1 MYFSHISFVFGTEIL
16 FKDLNSLFL
25 LFCFNVEKS
34 QLVKDFV
41 GISFIFGKEIL
52 FEDLNSLLRLFCV
65 KKQIT

>member
-1 MYFSHISFVFGTEIL
+1 MYFSHISFVSSAEIL
-16 FKDLNSLFL
+16 FKDLDSLFWT
-25 LFCFNVEKS
+25 FCFNVEKS

-41 GISFIFGKEIL
+41 GISFIFGTEIL